1 MREHT
6 FDLPADARMTVS
18 LAAGEIEIET
28 QPGREAFVRLSPLD
42 DQEVSR
48 EAVEDATVEL
58 HGTELLVKVKEKRFS
73 FGSGPQ
79 VRAEIRCPE
88 GIPTALHT
96 ASGDIRV
103 RGRLGHAKTHVAS
116 GDVQLDH
123 VDGRLEAHS
132 ASGDVLANRVGADA
146 EVHSA
151 SGDIELRRTESGV
164 SVRSA
169 SGDVSLDDVGG
180 GPIKVHSASGD
191 VRVAVRPGRRVEVDV
206 RTVSGEA
213 HSDIPLDGSGEGD
226 DDAPLVEIKVNG
238 VSGDVHIGR
247 AAERVELEA

>member
-6 FDLPADARMTVS
+6 FDLPTDARMTVS
-18 LAAGEIEIET
+18 LGAGEIEIET

-42 DQEVSR
+42 DQEITR
-48 EAVEDATVEL
+48 EAIEGATVEVQ
-58 HGTELLVKVKEKRFS
+58 GTELLVKVKEKRFG
-73 FGSGPQ
+73 FGLSPQ

-88 GIPTALHT
+88 GIATALHT

-103 RGRLGHAKTHVAS
+103 RGSLGETKTHVAS
-116 GDVQLDH
+116 GDVQLDG

-132 ASGDVLANRVGADA
+132 ASGDVIVNRVGSDA

-151 SGDIELRRTESGV
+151 SGDVQLRRTESRV
-164 SVRSA
+164 SIRSA

-191 VRVAVRPGRRVEVDV
+191 VRVGVRSGRRVDVDV

-213 HSDIPLDGSGEGD
+213 HSEIPLDDSGEGD
-226 DDAPLVEIKVNG
+226 ADAPLVEIKVNG

-247 AAERVELEA
+247 AAEIAA